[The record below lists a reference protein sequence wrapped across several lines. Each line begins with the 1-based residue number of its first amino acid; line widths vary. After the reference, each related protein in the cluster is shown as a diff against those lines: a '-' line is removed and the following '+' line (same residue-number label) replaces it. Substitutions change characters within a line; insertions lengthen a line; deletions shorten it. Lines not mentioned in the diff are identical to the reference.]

1 MCEGCHGSTHAIF
14 PNAND
19 SANDNVAA
27 KQLQGH
33 TGSIVQCTTC
43 HQNDL
48 GLTRNGP
55 HGMHPVAPV
64 SMNNGQIDT
73 SVAFTSWSRNH
84 KDVNDSGCRSC
95 HGNNGQGTV
104 LSRTAADRTLPC
116 KEDNKC
122 DGRINEENVIF
133 VPAGTEV
140 SCTLC
145 HDNKIQ

>member
-1 MCEGCHGSTHAIF
+1 
-14 PNAND
+14 
-19 SANDNVAA
+19 
-27 KQLQGH
+27 
-33 TGSIVQCTTC
+33 
-43 HQNDL
+43 
-48 GLTRNGP
+48 
-55 HGMHPVAPV
+55 MHPVAPV

-73 SVAFTSWSRNH
+73 SVAFTGWSRNH

-95 HGNNGQGTV
+95 HGINGQGTV